1 MTNWYISNNRY
12 YRKNQTKTN
21 YSQNYQL
28 IKTMNRLDQRI
39 NVLLNE
45 LRKVLGESV
54 DWFRCPLIILVSLSL
69 NSIYITEWSI
79 SFNSWRSALF
89 FSTVYLDV
97 GTGLTAVSESSP
109 FVSFLSFK
117 RNEFWCEVSAVIGN
131 GKPLISFGCSGRP
144 LSSSLFFYRVYLS
157 SKLY

>member
-54 DWFRCPLIILVSLSL
+54 D
-69 NSIYITEWSI
+69 
-79 SFNSWRSALF
+79 
-89 FSTVYLDV
+89 
-97 GTGLTAVSESSP
+97 
-109 FVSFLSFK
+109 
-117 RNEFWCEVSAVIGN
+117 
-131 GKPLISFGCSGRP
+131 
-144 LSSSLFFYRVYLS
+144 
-157 SKLY
+157 